1 MTEHTEETNQEKIL
15 RLEVEIREQFA
26 RLGKSDNSLIHGL
39 PLSEAYP
46 DKIKRL
52 QGEMQQLLNRLN
64 HNDRNEYEQVW
75 EQFQNLDNE
84 SRT

>member
-1 MTEHTEETNQEKIL
+1 MTEHTEETNQQKIL

-26 RLGKSDNSLIHGL
+26 RLGKSETSLLQDL

-52 QGEMQQLLNRLN
+52 QGELHQLLNRLN
-64 HNDRNEYEQVW
+64 HNDRIQYEQAR
-75 EQFQNLDNE
+75 EHYDKP
-84 SRT
+84 